1 MGSYFGFIQ
10 RQWLYQ
16 INVALEDVLYAP
28 RDCTTPFEIR
38 SDEDRIGT
46 QALRSHCWYGRAG
59 PEAPR
64 LVRSRAHDRA
74 VAFPSDNHGFAA
86 QLRIIALLDGGVK
99 RVHVDMDDFSH
110 NPRQQF
116 YSGSVTL

>member
-28 RDCTTPFEIR
+28 RDPAIPCEIR

-46 QALRSHCWYGRAG
+46 QALRSHRWHGRSHA
-59 PEAPR
+59 EAPG
-64 LVRSRAHDRA
+64 LVRSRTHDRA
-74 VAFPSDNHGFAA
+74 VAFPGDNHGLAA
-86 QLRIIALLDGGVK
+86 QLWIIALLDGGVK